1 MAVSSSYR
9 KTVNVVISPC
19 CFVGDGRGCSKL
31 RNCVPHVQHAFF
43 YVFKLLKFFNNLW
56 VVDSIFIV
64 DAKTV
69 VINNDLVTFF
79 RVKSEVHHKTF

>member
-1 MAVSSSYR
+1 M
-9 KTVNVVISPC
+9 
-19 CFVGDGRGCSKL
+19 
-31 RNCVPHVQHAFF
+31 PHVQDAFF
-43 YVFKLLKFFNNLW
+43 YVFKLIKFFNNLW

-69 VINNDLVTFF
+69 VINNDLVKFF